1 MSLADDPHLPSLHS
15 MSLQVE
21 ESPDDAD
28 YALADLWGDLLS
40 DRTYMFTDYFEEMQ
54 SQMEGGKTAIA
65 CLLCSDD
72 ELGLEMGCDT
82 MAGCDD
88 EHGLFD
94 VLAPEI
100 EGMRMLSCKVCVG
113 N

>member
-1 MSLADDPHLPSLHS
+1 MTQIMHS
-15 MSLQVE
+15 QISGVIYYQTAHIC
-21 ESPDDAD
+21 S
-28 YALADLWGDLLS
+28 
-40 DRTYMFTDYFEEMQ
+40 DYFEEMQ
-54 SQMEGGKTAIA
+54 SQMEGGKTAIV
-65 CLLCSDD
+65 CLLHSDD

-100 EGMRMLSCKVCVG
+100 EGMRMLLCKVCVG